1 MTDKCAPGKKLVEGS
16 CYTIDNLK
24 DIATAYNKEY
34 NDKIRIS
41 NNKKVLLQEL
51 TGKMHKRF
59 NCDENGNDQQKCWNS
74 SALIKGI
81 NNNDIKY
88 NTFRP
93 NGPRD
98 NNKWLATG
106 DINKVMQQYQYKY
119 KNFKYLGTLP
129 NDFADLPHY
138 EINNIKLDDLEKN
151 NITQLGAV
159 INLDNHNQNGSH
171 WVAFYT
177 NLAQNK
183 VYYFDSV
190 GIKPN
195 KRINGFVRKV
205 LTHMYNKKNN
215 THFNVQQF
223 LSKYH
228 SSKEYDV
235 RYNKIQHQFKNTECG
250 VYSMNFIIRLLN
262 GKSFDDIVEN
272 ITKDDDMSKCRKSYF
287 N

>member
-1 MTDKCAPGKKLVEGS
+1 MTDKCAPSKKSTDGS
-16 CYTIDNLK
+16 CYSIDNLK
-24 DIATAYNKEY
+24 DIASAYNKEFS
-34 NDKIRIS
+34 DKIKMS
-41 NNKKVLLQEL
+41 NNKKVLLQEI

-59 NCDENGNDQQKCWNS
+59 NCDQNGNDQQKCWQS
-74 SALIKGI
+74 SSLIKGM

-98 NNKWLATG
+98 TNKWLATG

-129 NDFADLPHY
+129 NDFADLPYY
-138 EINNIKLDDLEKN
+138 EINNIKLDELEKK

-159 INLDNHNQNGSH
+159 INLDNHDQSGSH

-177 NLAQNK
+177 NLNENK

-190 GIKPN
+190 GMKPN
-195 KRINGFVRKV
+195 KRINAFVRKV
-205 LTHMYNKKNN
+205 LTHMYNKKHN
-215 THFNVQQF
+215 TNFNVQQF

-228 SSKEYDV
+228 SSNEYDV

-262 GKSFDDIVEN
+262 GKSFDNIVEN
-272 ITKDDDMSKCRKSYF
+272 ITKDEDMSKCRKSYF

>member
-1 MTDKCAPGKKLVEGS
+1 MTSKCAPSKKLTDGS
-16 CYTIDNLK
+16 CYSIDNLK
-24 DIATAYNKEY
+24 DIASAYNKEY
-34 NDKIRIS
+34 SDKIRIS
-41 NNKKVLLQEL
+41 DNKKILLQEL

-59 NCDENGNDQQKCWNS
+59 NCDKDGNDQQKCWQS
-74 SALIKGI
+74 SSLIKGL

-93 NGPRD
+93 NGPSD
-98 NNKWLATG
+98 SNKWLATG

-129 NDFADLPHY
+129 NDFADLPY
-138 EINNIKLDDLEKN
+138 YDINNVDFAKLEKQ
-151 NITQLGAV
+151 NINQLGAV
-159 INLDNHNQNGSH
+159 INLDNHNQSGSH

-177 NLAQNK
+177 NLSENK

-195 KRINGFVRKV
+195 KRINAFVRKV
-205 LTHMYNKKNN
+205 LTYMYNKKHN
-215 THFNVQQF
+215 TNFNVQQF

-262 GKSFDDIVEN
+262 GKSFDNIVEN
-272 ITKDDDMSKCRKSYF
+272 ITKDEDMSKCRQSYF